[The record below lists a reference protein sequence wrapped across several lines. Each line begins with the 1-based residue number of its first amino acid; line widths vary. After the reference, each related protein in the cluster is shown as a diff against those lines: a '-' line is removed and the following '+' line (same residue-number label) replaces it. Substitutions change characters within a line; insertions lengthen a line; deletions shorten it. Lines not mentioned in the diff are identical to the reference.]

1 MPPTPSGTDS
11 ALSAAIITLLRGIVD
26 RLENPRTW
34 QAVNEHQARIRDHV
48 AVIGL
53 ELILIEQDGYAY
65 LRQWLAKDEG
75 ADLPRLI
82 PRRPLTYPVSVL
94 LVVLRQRM
102 TEHDARTGEQRLV
115 VTREEIGDLLRV
127 FLSDTAQEQRLR
139 AKLDQYLEQIV
150 RLGFL
155 RPLEGREATY
165 EIRRIL
171 KAFIDAAWLQQF
183 ADRLRQHTGQAADA
197 GEAP

>member
-1 MPPTPSGTDS
+1 MPPSHSGHESS
-11 ALSAAIITLLRGIVD
+11 ASAAIIALLRGVVD
-26 RLENPRTW
+26 RAEHPRLW
-34 QAVNEHQARIRDHV
+34 QAVEEQQARIRDHV

-53 ELILIEQDGYAY
+53 ELVLIDQDGYAY
-65 LRQWLAKDEG
+65 LRQRTPLGEG

-102 TEHDARTGEQRLV
+102 TEHDAQTGEQRLI
-115 VTREEIGDLLRV
+115 VTRDEIGDLLRV
-127 FLSDTAQEQRLR
+127 FLSDTTQEQRLR

-155 RPLEGREATY
+155 RPLEGRAATY

-183 ADRLRQHTGQAADA
+183 AERLRQHTSQPQEA